1 MVRHALYFF
10 IVTTSLPFFP
20 AALRANTNNLDYKI
34 GDQAEADVIAPLRLV
49 VVDPEATAAL
59 KEREAQRVPVI
70 YRFYPRAIDEVT
82 AAFHSTFAATR
93 GNFLDAV
100 EAAFHK
106 RKLDPTELSS
116 QAFHSFVA
124 TFQKQNILFPVG
136 MDLAALWAGGESGEQ
151 IESTITGRLRE
162 TMRAYIRSD
171 VSPPDVW
178 VGSTLRLVSLAD
190 NESTT
195 ARLVEERG
203 NNVSKTNFVSLPRAK
218 TELQGRFSP
227 EDQAVGKYAASF
239 VKPNC
244 LMETDLTRELRA
256 RRTEG
261 MVAAD
266 HYEAGQVIVRRG
278 QVVDKKIG
286 AALNQ
291 LKEKTAV
298 GRLQTLTVNDQADA
312 ARNTERTRWLIGLS
326 SGTVL
331 VLLLLLWRMTR
342 RESDSLLPARIPGG
356 AVDWAGSPGES
367 SWRERAL
374 RAEQRVEKAQ
384 AAARAGLISQLAHWL
399 SDRMTRK
406 LISQRTELIDAH
418 QSAAIEIAEME
429 ARLEKVHAPLQE
441 RLQAYERRIAELEKE
456 LTLKGE
462 ENRELIK
469 AKIQIARKQL
479 EIERGKSRLEF
490 N

>member
-1 MVRHALYFF
+1 
-10 IVTTSLPFFP
+10 
-20 AALRANTNNLDYKI
+20 
-34 GDQAEADVIAPLRLV
+34 
-49 VVDPEATAAL
+49 
-59 KEREAQRVPVI
+59 
-70 YRFYPRAIDEVT
+70 
-82 AAFHSTFAATR
+82 
-93 GNFLDAV
+93 
-100 EAAFHK
+100 
-106 RKLDPTELSS
+106 
-116 QAFHSFVA
+116 
-124 TFQKQNILFPVG
+124 
-136 MDLAALWAGGESGEQ
+136 
-151 IESTITGRLRE
+151 
-162 TMRAYIRSD
+162 MRAYIRSD

-203 NNVSKTNFVSLPRAK
+203 NNVNKTNFVSLQRAK
-218 TELQGRFSP
+218 TDFQSRFP
-227 EDQAVGKYAASF
+227 AEEQAVGKYVATF

-244 LMETDLTRELRA
+244 LMEPELTREMRA
-256 RRTEG
+256 KRTEG

-266 HYEAGQVIVRRG
+266 HYEPGQVIAHRG
-278 QVVDKKIG
+278 QVVDKKTV
-286 AALNQ
+286 AALAQ

-298 GRLQTLTVNDQADA
+298 GRLQTLAVSDQAEQ

-326 SGTVL
+326 SGTV
-331 VLLLLLWRMTR
+331 VILLLLLWRMTR
-342 RESDSLLPARIPGG
+342 REAQSLLPARIPG
-356 AVDWAGSPGES
+356 AAEWTANASEEV
-367 SWRERAL
+367 WRQRAL

-384 AAARAGLISQLAHWL
+384 AAARSGLISQLAQWL

-406 LISQRTELIDAH
+406 LISQRAELLDAH

-456 LTLKGE
+456 LTVKGE

-469 AKIQIARKQL
+469 AKIEIARKQL